1 MPKSAIRFP
10 RFTSSGWPDWRQ
22 AWYVLQ
28 PGGFATGCC
37 GFCCRWRRFFSS
49 VCFWKSTPRMSV
61 LRCIGSR
68 GLPIMRRPIWHLV
81 WFCWGAGSVG
91 AGIGTTNRKPEAEHS
106 LESAFIQW
114 PLHHHRTRQRPPPVH
129 ALQCAMLCQSSRP
142 SSLSNPFSA

>member
-1 MPKSAIRFP
+1 MPKSVIRFP

-49 VCFWKSTPRMSV
+49 VCCWKSTPRMSV

-68 GLPIMRRPIWHLV
+68 GAAYYAQAYLAFGLVLLGGWIGWRWNRR
-81 WFCWGAGSVG
+81 
-91 AGIGTTNRKPEAEHS
+91 
-106 LESAFIQW
+106 
-114 PLHHHRTRQRPPPVH
+114 RQ
-129 ALQCAMLCQSSRP
+129 
-142 SSLSNPFSA
+142 